1 MDTYWH
7 LITGALGLDPAAFRA
22 IESAD
27 HGLRQALVILLL
39 AGASETLGQSV
50 VLVLNRVSRGRFFLA
65 LLLGGA
71 ELVLE
76 GLVWIFSVWV
86 LGGWLGATRPPF
98 FSAVRVIGLAYAPLV
113 LGVFIFFP
121 YIGPLI
127 GRLLRLWVLL
137 AAVVGISVVFG
148 VAPWM
153 AALIAA
159 AGLPG
164 PLGAAAR
171 LRRRRQR
178 RWPLVLA
185 GQHRPGRTAALERP
199 AADARVTGSQRMIL
213 DLLFTLIG
221 VALVGVLVIGLL
233 APVESLRWWA
243 GFSGEEESAPASEAA
258 SAADGTQLPGPTRW
272 SSTCP
277 GLAASRATSS
287 WRRKPVFSTCSRRS
301 FRAP

>member
-7 LITGALGLDPAAFRA
+7 LITGALGLDPTAFRA
-22 IESAD
+22 IEQAD
-27 HGLRQALVILLL
+27 HGLRQALIILLL

-71 ELVLE
+71 ELILE
-76 GLVWIFSVWV
+76 ALIWIFSVWV

-159 AGLPG
+159 AGFLG
-164 PLGAAAR
+164 RWVLLRVFGGVGNAVGRWFWRASTGLDAPLR
-171 LRRRRQR
+171 SSD
-178 RWPLVLA
+178 PLL
-185 GQHRPGRTAALERP
+185 TF
-199 AADARVTGSQRMIL
+199 GSQDR
-213 DLLFTLIG
+213 
-221 VALVGVLVIGLL
+221 
-233 APVESLRWWA
+233 
-243 GFSGEEESAPASEAA
+243 SG
-258 SAADGTQLPGPTRW
+258 
-272 SSTCP
+272 
-277 GLAASRATSS
+277 
-287 WRRKPVFSTCSRRS
+287 
-301 FRAP
+301 